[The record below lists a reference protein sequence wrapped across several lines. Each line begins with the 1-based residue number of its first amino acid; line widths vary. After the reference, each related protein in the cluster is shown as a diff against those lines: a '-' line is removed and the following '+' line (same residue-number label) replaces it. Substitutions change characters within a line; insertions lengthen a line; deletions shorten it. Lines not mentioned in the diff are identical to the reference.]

1 MATTGRRLRAD
12 AERSVRT
19 ILEAAERLLS
29 ENPGATMEQIAEAAG
44 VARTTVHRRFA
55 SREALVETMATS
67 AWQEIDD
74 AVDAARPYTAP
85 PLVAM
90 HQATANVV
98 QIKSG
103 WRFALGTLPPPGEE
117 ATRIHDEVMA
127 KCDAVFARALEAGL
141 LRPGTD
147 PRWARQVYLALI
159 SEAVHC
165 APAAAQPQAADDPD
179 ALATLIIDTLLYGLA
194 PRRPGPPAVQDTPG
208 VDLPA
213 GHDRS

>member
-1 MATTGRRLRAD
+1 METTGRRLRAD

-67 AWQEIDD
+67 AWQEISE
-74 AVDAARPYTAP
+74 AVDAARPHTAP
-85 PLVAM
+85 PLIAM
-90 HQATANVV
+90 HQATANVL

-117 ATRIHDEVMA
+117 AARIYDEVMA
-127 KCDAVFARALEAGL
+127 KCDVVFTRALEAGI

-147 PRWARQVYLALI
+147 LLWARQVYLALI
-159 SEAVHC
+159 SEVVHGS
-165 APAAAQPQAADDPD
+165 PAAGPRSADDPD
-179 ALATLIIDTLLYGLA
+179 ALAALVIDTLLYGLA
-194 PRRPGPPAVQDTPG
+194 PR
-208 VDLPA
+208 
-213 GHDRS
+213 